1 MDSLHNDHYSEIPF
15 ISVYRTMNPAA
26 VLLEPP
32 HKQLHWSFTSAFSNW
47 LLFNPSRLSPEYA
60 GSTIPLI
67 TSFTDVRNIATLLT
81 VIFYGTLGIFAV
93 TRNKNDVRKRVAVCG
108 LGLTILPYLPASN
121 LFFPVGFVVAE
132 RVLYLPSMGFCM
144 LVGYGVYT
152 LIKSHRKLVSNS
164 AKVLLLSILLL
175 HTTKTVLQNRVWFS
189 EKDLYL
195 SALRAYPTNGK
206 MWHNLGTQL
215 GHGIHLNQS
224 ELLMRQCIAT
234 EPNYLVAYSDLGTIL
249 SKQNKKEEAEKVS
262 IKNAEE
268 WSLESG
274 SPETR
279 THDTFCCLKLC

>member
-1 MDSLHNDHYSEIPF
+1 
-15 ISVYRTMNPAA
+15 MNPAA
-26 VLLEPP
+26 VLLDSPY
-32 HKQLHWSFTSAFSNW
+32 KQLHWSFTSAFSNW

-67 TSFTDVRNIATLLT
+67 TSFTDIRNVATILT
-81 VIFYGTLGIFAV
+81 FLFYGTLGIFAV
-93 TRNKNDVRKRVAVCG
+93 TRSKNDMRKRVAVCG
-108 LGLTILPYLPASN
+108 FVMTVLPYLPASN

-144 LVGYGVYT
+144 LVGYGVHT
-152 LIKSHRKLVSNS
+152 LIKSHRKLISNS
-164 AKVLLLSILLL
+164 AKIFLLSILLL

-195 SALRAYPTNGK
+195 SALSGYPSNGK

-215 GHGIHLNQS
+215 GHGINLTQS

-262 IKNAEE
+262 IAKFYSET
-268 WSLESG
+268 LELG
-274 SPETR
+274 PPEMT
-279 THDTFCCLKLC
+279 DPLNQDPLK